1 MVFHQIEKAYS
12 KSLGRDVTAEEYA
25 RYRHDNPIFHPVRDL
40 RCVECNCEITLA
52 EGPIREAYFKHAK
65 GDHGHYDCDLYTK
78 GNYSES
84 SEAEIRRK
92 FIQEQDISLNFEIR
106 YISKRWQAIVVIPPF
121 KEDKL
126 IKYGVAGTKIGI
138 IPDRGEAVYL
148 FVDSSTFIP
157 GESKTIALSSIPR
170 NIRFE
175 IRSSDGEITNYTYSC
190 FDGSDSIY
198 TTLINEDFSDAP
210 KIKKTL
216 FDNRT
221 IFDLSEIPQFVVKKA
236 PRHIYCGRHYIF
248 FEKKGSESGF
258 CFLNNVKKSL
268 LSFSPNELFSYDVY
282 DVVFESLSAD
292 LEHFLSSK
300 GYYLN
305 EKNEAL
311 VIWPPMNS
319 VGNYKYCD
327 KKHDKLFIVFENEK
341 QNLDLF
347 KEDINML
354 FFRIV
359 NESMTPFYVT
369 CRDEKS
375 SCRPIAYDRQ
385 FNTKSCVIGSFP
397 AYLYSR
403 GVLIR
408 RITEKNIQI
417 PPDNFVV
424 SFSTKIQKSF
434 FSNASVSQSV
444 PSRLEDAIRYSQ
456 ATIPFS
462 KKEYENLKKHYF
474 SNPYILDYLD
484 YCLSNKFIKK
494 SALSII
500 LESEEKE

>member
-25 RYRHDNPIFHPVRDL
+25 QYRHDHPIFHPVRDL

-78 GNYSES
+78 GYYSGS

-92 FIQEQDISLNFEIR
+92 FIQEEDISLNFEIR
-106 YISKRWQAIVVIPPF
+106 YIAKRWQAIVVIPPF
-121 KEDKL
+121 KEDELEKF
-126 IKYGVAGTKIGI
+126 GAAGTRIDI
-138 IPDRGEAVYL
+138 IPDRGEAAYL
-148 FVDSSTFIP
+148 FVDSSNFVP

-175 IRSSDGEITNYTYSC
+175 IRASDGETTNYAYSC

-210 KIKKTL
+210 KIKTTV

-221 IFDLSEIPQFVVKKA
+221 IYDLSEIPQFVVKKA

-248 FEKKGSESGF
+248 FEKKGSISSF
-258 CFLNNVKKSL
+258 YFLNNVKKSL
-268 LSFSPNELFSYDVY
+268 LSFPPNESFPYDVY
-282 DVVFESLSAD
+282 DVVFEGLSED
-292 LEHFLSSK
+292 LEHFLSGK

-327 KKHDKLFIVFENEK
+327 KRRDKLFVAFENEK
-341 QNLDLF
+341 QNLDLL
-347 KEDINML
+347 KVDINLL
-354 FFRIV
+354 FFRIA
-359 NESMTPFYVT
+359 NESMAPFYVT

-375 SCRPIAYDRQ
+375 SFRPIACDRQ
-385 FNTKSCVIGSFP
+385 FNTKSCIIGSFP
-397 AYLYSR
+397 AYLYSK

-408 RITEKNIQI
+408 RITEKTIQI
-417 PPDNFVV
+417 PPDNSVV

-434 FSNASVSQSV
+434 FSNTSASQSV
-444 PSRLEDAIRYSQ
+444 PPRLEEAIRYSQ
-456 ATIPFS
+456 ATIPFGEE
-462 KKEYENLKKHYF
+462 EYENLEKRYF
-474 SNPYILDYLD
+474 NSPYVLDYLD
-484 YCLSNKFIKK
+484 YCLNNKVIKK
-494 SALSII
+494 SALSIM
-500 LESEEKE
+500 LESEGKQ